1 MNRQNIRFSSLL
13 YWLLALSYLLL
24 NQFYPYALQ
33 TLHKAA
39 PILFLAIL
47 SCLLCTGRLRFWLT
61 MALLFSATGDIL
73 LASTM
78 ENSFIFGLLS
88 FAIAHL
94 CYAVGFWPWCRWSN
108 QALLKALPLVVILL
122 VVLLLVLPHTA
133 ELRLPVLVYMGI
145 ISLMAV
151 LAIFSLVQTP
161 YLLIGAFLFVISDS
175 LIAVNKFVI
184 PLPWQHILVMLTY
197 YLAQYYLFI
206 GCIKQGNAHVKH

>member
-1 MNRQNIRFSSLL
+1 MPCRPYIKQPQ
-13 YWLLALSYLLL
+13 SY
-24 NQFYPYALQ
+24 FW
-33 TLHKAA
+33 
-39 PILFLAIL
+39 AIL

-78 ENSFIFGLLS
+78 ENSFILVYCHLPLPIYVTQWDSGLE
-88 FAIAHL
+88 
-94 CYAVGFWPWCRWSN
+94 CRWSN
-108 QALLKALPLVVILL
+108 QALLRPLPLVVILL

-133 ELRLPVLVYMGI
+133 ERAYPCWSTWGL

-184 PLPWQHILVMLTY
+184 PLPWQHLLVMLTY
-197 YLAQYYLFI
+197 LFGPVLFI
-206 GCIKQGNAHVKH
+206 YRLH

>member
-1 MNRQNIRFSSLL
+1 MNRQNIRFSMLF
-13 YWLLALSYLLL
+13 YWLLAISYLLL
-24 NQFYPYALQ
+24 SQFYPYALQ
-33 TLHKAA
+33 ALHKAG

-47 SCLLCTGRLRFWLT
+47 TGLLCSGRLRLWLA

-73 LASTM
+73 LASTI

-88 FAIAHL
+88 FAVAHL

-108 QALLKALPLVVILL
+108 KALLKALPLVGILL

-151 LAIFSLVQTP
+151 LAIFSQVQTP
-161 YLLIGAFLFVISDS
+161 YLFIGAFLFVISDS

-184 PLPWQHILVMLTY
+184 PLPAQHLLVMLTY
-197 YLAQYYLFI
+197 YLAQYYLFL
-206 GCIKQGNAHVKH
+206 GCIKQGNTHVRH

>member
-1 MNRQNIRFSSLL
+1 MNRQNIRFSHLF

-24 NQFYPYALQ
+24 SQFNAYTLQ
-33 TLHKAA
+33 PLHKAA
-39 PILFLAIL
+39 PILLLATL
-47 SCLLCTGRLRFWLT
+47 SCLLSTGRLRLWLT
-61 MALLFSATGDIL
+61 MALLFSATGDL
-73 LASTM
+73 FLASTI

-108 QALLKALPLVVILL
+108 KALLKALPLIVILI

-151 LAIFSLVQTP
+151 LAIFSQVQP
-161 YLLIGAFLFVISDS
+161 RYLLIGAFLFVISDS

-184 PLPWQHILVMLTY
+184 PLPAQHLLVMLTY
-197 YLAQYYLFI
+197 YLAQYYLFL
-206 GCIKQGNAHVKH
+206 GCIKQGNTHVRH